1 MDAGGNAA
9 NKAGEGD
16 ASGGAGA
23 GAAML
28 FPELQAE
35 SFRLFR
41 FRCPPRGGDGVVAT
55 RQERRAVEN
64 RTPTPR
70 G

>member
-1 MDAGGNAA
+1 M
-9 NKAGEGD
+9 
-16 ASGGAGA
+16 
-23 GAAML
+23 

-41 FRCPPRGGDGVVAT
+41 FRCPPRGGDGVGAT
-55 RQERRAVEN
+55 THQRRAVEN
-64 RTPTPR
+64 GTPTTR